1 MPGPSVNNQ
10 KKFSEKSLRAGLTM
24 KQFKFCEG
32 YLKHYDAAKAY
43 IEAGYTC
50 KNRLV
55 AQAGASR
62 LLNDT
67 PEVRAYITR
76 AENEIIKTLQLN
88 RGVLIK
94 RAMEIA
100 LGQTEEEVIVVE
112 GNGNGSSRAK
122 KMKKKPAL
130 KDQQNAIK
138 FLNDYMDKVE
148 ERTEQLNGKTKT
160 TDDIIISEL
169 AKREVKID
177 IPDGVD
183 YEEDVDD
190 ASNQDAKTAE
200 SANV

>member
-1 MPGPSVNNQ
+1 MRPAKINIA
-10 KKFSEKSLRAGLTM
+10 KFSEKSLRAGLTM

-67 PEVRAYITR
+67 PEVRAYITK

-100 LGQTEEEVIVVE
+100 LGQTDEEVVVVE
-112 GNGNGSSRAK
+112 AVGGVTKAK
-122 KMKKKPAL
+122 KIKKKPAL

-148 ERTEQLNGKTKT
+148 EKTEQLNSGNKS
-160 TDDIIISEL
+160 TDDKILDALS
-169 AKREVKID
+169 KRDVVVTT
-177 IPDGVD
+177 PDNVE
-183 YEEDVDD
+183 YEEDLED
-190 ASNQDAKTAE
+190 ASNKDDQTNNTV
-200 SANV
+200 SQ

>member
-1 MPGPSVNNQ
+1 MRPAKTNIA
-10 KKFSEKSLRAGLTM
+10 KFSEKSLRAGLTM

-32 YLKHYDAAKAY
+32 YLKHYDGAKAY

-67 PEVRAYITR
+67 PEVRAYITK

-100 LGQTEEEVIVVE
+100 LGQTDEEVVVVE
-112 GNGNGSSRAK
+112 AVGGVTKAK
-122 KMKKKPAL
+122 KIKKKPAL

-148 ERTEQLNGKTKT
+148 EKTEQLNSGNKT
-160 TDDIIISEL
+160 TDDKILDALS
-169 AKREVKID
+169 KREVVVAT
-177 IPDGVD
+177 PDNVE
-183 YEEDVDD
+183 YEEDLED
-190 ASNQDAKTAE
+190 ASNKDDQTNNTV
-200 SANV
+200 SQ